1 MSIFSLIEVSGVY
14 FVAKFLV
21 QSIFA
26 CFGVFLDS
34 LKSYYIT
41 CALDSDVHAAKK
53 AERGYPTCLKMI
65 SYLPEL
71 GGECRE
77 KPYIDCVDNAK
88 RPASIHEASW
98 NLRLLSGFPSY
109 WNSTRRWTM

>member
-21 QSIFA
+21 QPIFA

-53 AERGYPTCLKMI
+53 AEQGYPTCLKMI
-65 SYLPEL
+65 SYLSL
-71 GGECRE
+71 GGGGGG
-77 KPYIDCVDNAK
+77 DCIDNAK

-109 WNSTRRWTM
+109 RNSTRR